1 MDGVSSHYTQPRR
14 PRDMALSLAVILV
27 PIALILGG
35 WRLLSSGT
43 DPGIDPAPRYQEAAD
58 AGLDVLRPAAL
69 DGWRATTAAVAR
81 DNGAVT
87 LRVGYVGP
95 DDAGVQLIEST
106 VEAEKL
112 LGSELGEGPRLQGNV
127 ESHGRMWE
135 SYVTRDGNAALVWT
149 QDGRT
154 VIVIGDAAQA
164 DLMGIVEALR

>member
-1 MDGVSSHYTQPRR
+1 MSSHYTQPRR

-43 DPGIDPAPRYQEAAD
+43 DPGIDPSARYQEAAD
-58 AGLDVLRPAAL
+58 SGLSVLRPSAL

-81 DNGAVT
+81 TGDGVT

-95 DDAGVQLIEST
+95 NDSGVQLIESS

-112 LGSELGEGPRLQGNV
+112 LGNELGEQPRLEGNV
-127 ESHGRMWE
+127 ESRGRMWQ
-135 SYVTRDGNAALVWT
+135 SYVTRDGNAAMVWT

-154 VIVIGDAAQA
+154 IIVIGDAKQA
-164 DLMGIVEALR
+164 DLMGIADGLQ